1 MIQNLI
7 YELVNYGIKQGL
19 VNLADQ
25 VYVTNSLLE
34 LFELSDYQ
42 EPADTETKPR
52 ALHEILEDMMAYAY
66 EKGIMKENSIVYKDL
81 FDTKIMSLLMGR
93 PSEIRAKFK
102 DLYENQSDYKE
113 GQHPAYVWNL
123 LFLKCQN

>member
-25 VYVTNSLLE
+25 VYVTNSLLA
-34 LFELSDYQ
+34 LFGLSDYQ

-52 ALHEILEDMMAYAY
+52 A
-66 EKGIMKENSIVYKDL
+66 
-81 FDTKIMSLLMGR
+81 
-93 PSEIRAKFK
+93 P
-102 DLYENQSDYKE
+102 
-113 GQHPAYVWNL
+113 
-123 LFLKCQN
+123 